1 VRASAAI
8 NTEQEHVFLPLV
20 DDLSRYMWI
29 SLMASKDQALVS
41 FVTFRSQAEA
51 ESGRKV
57 GTLRTD
63 CGGGFTAWALIEHCM
78 EERIHCHLTT
88 PYTPEQNGVVEQQN
102 QFVMGVARRMLKE
115 MKMSGS
121 FWGEALVTTVYVLS
135 RWPT

>member
-57 GTLRTD
+57 GTLCTD
-63 CGGGFTAWALIEHCM
+63 
-78 EERIHCHLTT
+78 
-88 PYTPEQNGVVEQQN
+88 
-102 QFVMGVARRMLKE
+102 
-115 MKMSGS
+115 
-121 FWGEALVTTVYVLS
+121 
-135 RWPT
+135 